1 MNWRRAGRSRS
12 RSRADGRTT
21 NANKQLPS
29 SETKK
34 RQGDGRWLHRQAGEH
49 TVPGAHAGRG
59 RGRGRGRVLPS
70 PRGCRPDAAEF
81 NARPAAG
88 ISSCHAPA
96 ALGWAPGPGEAS
108 SAPLLPRA
116 ALMHAACLPGRSRH
130 RPMPSY
136 ARRSSPSP
144 VPAVISRRCCGLRG
158 RRPTRPNRQ
167 PPKATCTAQD
177 SGQI

>member
-1 MNWRRAGRSRS
+1 MAAPPGRRAHGARC
-12 RSRADGRTT
+12 TC
-21 NANKQLPS
+21 
-29 SETKK
+29 
-34 RQGDGRWLHRQAGEH
+34 RQTQGEG
-49 TVPGAHAGRG
+49 PP
-59 RGRGRGRVLPS
+59 VLPS
-70 PRGCRPDAAEF
+70 PRGCRPGAAKF

-158 RRPTRPNRQ
+158 RRPTRPNRPRRAAARLTTVARSDVIVMPSCFFFFEQSQ
-167 PPKATCTAQD
+167 PPGPRTAQFV
-177 SGQI
+177 SVG